1 MSTITDVR
9 HYPMYIDGQW
19 VDADERADIIDPA
32 TEEVIGTVPMGGVA
46 DTDRAVAAALAA
58 HRRGDWRSR
67 TPEERAEVMERIV
80 EILNERMDDLVE
92 LHVRE
97 NGVTIRQAMAFHVG
111 YAISHLQYFADLA
124 RSYEFERSGKLLSY
138 PTAAAGLIRR
148 EPIGVVA
155 GIVPW
160 NFPLLLAIWKIGP
173 ALAAGNCIVIKPDL
187 QTPLTL
193 LEFARAAEESGLPA
207 GVLNVVTGDGPE
219 VGGRLA
225 DHPDVRK
232 IAFTGSTAVGR
243 EIQARASVNVK
254 RTTLELGG
262 KGPNV
267 ILEDADLDT
276 AVDAALF
283 ACCLYQ
289 GQACES
295 GTRLILPSS
304 LHDEFVER
312 MVRRA
317 ADIRLGDPADFDTD
331 MGPII
336 NAKQKQRILDYI
348 ALAETEGAT
357 VAYRGTAPDGPGFW
371 VAPTILTDV
380 TNDMTVAREEIFG
393 PVLCVLKAD
402 SVAEAIA
409 IANDTEY
416 GLSAGVWSEDVDAAL
431 DVARQLE
438 SGTVWIN
445 DWHMVNAEYP
455 FGGYKQSGLGRE
467 LGPHALDE
475 YTEEKFI
482 HIDLSRDKSRRVYD
496 IVLPESS

>member
-1 MSTITDVR
+1 MSTVTDVR
-9 HYPMYIDGQW
+9 HYPMYINGQW
-19 VDADERADIIDPA
+19 VDTAQRESVIDPA

-46 DTDRAVAAALAA
+46 ETDQAVAAALAA
-58 HRRGDWRSR
+58 HQSGDWRSR
-67 TPEERAEVMERIV
+67 TPEERAEVLDRIV
-80 EILNERMDDLVE
+80 AILNDRMDELVE

-97 NGVTIRQAMAFHVG
+97 NGVTVRQAMAFHVG
-111 YAISHLQYFADLA
+111 YAISHLQFFADLA

-173 ALAAGNCIVIKPDL
+173 ALAAGNCMVIKPDL

-193 LEFARAAEESGLPA
+193 LEFARAADEAGLPA
-207 GVLNVVTGDGPE
+207 GVLNVITGDGPE

-232 IAFTGSTAVGR
+232 IAFTGSTKVGR

-267 ILEDADLDT
+267 VLEDADMDT

-295 GTRLILPSS
+295 GTRLILPASI
-304 LHDEFVER
+304 HDEFVER
-312 MVRRA
+312 LVKRA

-336 NAKQKQRILDYI
+336 NARQRQRILDYI
-348 ALAETEGAT
+348 ALGETEGAT
-357 VAYRGTAPDGPGFW
+357 VAYRGEAPDGPGFW
-371 VAPTILTDV
+371 VAPTILTNV
-380 TNDMTVAREEIFG
+380 TNDMVVAREEIFG
-393 PVLCVLKAD
+393 PVLCVIKVN
-402 SVAEAIA
+402 SVAEAVA
-409 IANDTEY
+409 VANDTEY

-482 HIDLSRDKSRRVYD
+482 HIDLSRDPARRVYD
-496 IVLPESS
+496 IVLPERS